1 MDYNITYRQKDK
13 GWQYIISYK
22 VNGKWK
28 QKSKQGFKT
37 KKEAKPAAEL
47 AARELQ
53 DTLSLNQ
60 EFKNLR
66 FEEFKDIFVFVEQEN
81 GNIAE
86 VSYEL
91 ISEARKLVASIPEF
105 GYKVVGVLLGENVKE
120 KAQEVISHGADKV
133 IVVDD
138 ALLKDYSTQFY
149 ADALT
154 QVVLA
159 HKPDSMLTGATP
171 LGRDLAPR
179 VAARLNVGLTADATK
194 IEVDLEYA
202 KENGESLLDVTRPT
216 FGGNL
221 FGTIVCKDTR
231 PQMATI
237 RPKVF
242 ELAPTDTTRTGEV
255 EEFTPTWRTTDPQV
269 FVEKVIE
276 KVKADVDI
284 TKADILVGAG
294 RGAENCLD
302 VLQKVADEL
311 GGVVCCTRAV
321 VEDGFLDK
329 DRQVGQTGK
338 TVRPS
343 LYIACGISGAVQHCA
358 GMDKSDL
365 IISINRDPQA
375 EIFNISNMGFVG
387 DCATVLPLLVESI
400 KAAKAE

>member
-1 MDYNITYRQKDK
+1 M
-13 GWQYIISYK
+13 
-22 VNGKWK
+22 
-28 QKSKQGFKT
+28 
-37 KKEAKPAAEL
+37 AK
-47 AARELQ
+47 
-53 DTLSLNQ
+53 
-60 EFKNLR
+60 
-66 FEEFKDIFVFVEQEN
+66 FEEYKDIFVFVEQEN

-86 VSYEL
+86 VGYEL
-91 ISEARKLVASIPEF
+91 ISEARKLVASIPSF
-105 GYKVVGVLLGENVKE
+105 GYKVVGVLLGKDVKD
-120 KAQEVISHGADKV
+120 KAQEVIIHGADKV

-138 ALLKDYSTQFY
+138 DLLKDYSTQFY

-154 QVVLA
+154 QVIENY
-159 HKPDSMLTGATP
+159 KPDSFLTGATP

-179 VAARLNVGLTADATK
+179 VAARINVGLTADATK
-194 IEVDLEYA
+194 IEVDTAHAE
-202 KENGESLLDVTRPT
+202 ETGESLLDVTRPT

-242 ELAPTDTTRTGEV
+242 ELAPSDASRTGEV
-255 EEFTPTWRTTDPQV
+255 EEFKPAWTTTDPEV

-302 VLQKVADEL
+302 VVQSVADEL

-321 VEDGFLDK
+321 VEDGYLDK
-329 DRQVGQTGK
+329 ERQVGQTGK

-358 GMDKSDL
+358 GMDKSDM

-375 EIFNISNMGFVG
+375 EIFTISNMGFVG
-387 DCATVLPLLVESI
+387 DVEKVLPLLVESI

>member
-1 MDYNITYRQKDK
+1 M
-13 GWQYIISYK
+13 
-22 VNGKWK
+22 
-28 QKSKQGFKT
+28 
-37 KKEAKPAAEL
+37 A
-47 AARELQ
+47 
-53 DTLSLNQ
+53 
-60 EFKNLR
+60 R
-66 FEEFKDIFVFVEQEN
+66 FEEYKDIFVFVEQEN

-202 KENGESLLDVTRPT
+202 KETGESLLDVTRPT

-255 EEFTPTWRTTDPQV
+255 EEFTPSWTTTDPQV

-284 TKADILVGAG
+284 TKANILVGAG

-321 VEDGFLDK
+321 VED
-329 DRQVGQTGK
+329 
-338 TVRPS
+338 
-343 LYIACGISGAVQHCA
+343 
-358 GMDKSDL
+358 
-365 IISINRDPQA
+365 
-375 EIFNISNMGFVG
+375 
-387 DCATVLPLLVESI
+387 
-400 KAAKAE
+400 

>member
-1 MDYNITYRQKDK
+1 M
-13 GWQYIISYK
+13 
-22 VNGKWK
+22 
-28 QKSKQGFKT
+28 
-37 KKEAKPAAEL
+37 A
-47 AARELQ
+47 
-53 DTLSLNQ
+53 
-60 EFKNLR
+60 R
-66 FEEFKDIFVFVEQEN
+66 FEEYKDIFVFVEQEN

-242 ELAPTDTTRTGEV
+242 ELAPTDPTRTGEV

-276 KVKADVDI
+276 KVKAD
-284 TKADILVGAG
+284 
-294 RGAENCLD
+294 
-302 VLQKVADEL
+302 VADEL

-343 LYIACGISGAVQHCA
+343 LYIACGISGQIQHIA
-358 GMDKSDL
+358 GMQDAGI
-365 IISINRDPQA
+365 IISINNDENAPINTIA
-375 EIFNISNMGFVG
+375 DYVING
-387 DCATVLPLLVESI
+387 TVEEVIPKMI
-400 KAAKAE
+400 KYYKKNSK